1 VTAVDVAPDRT
12 TDLGLLKLEPLA
24 SVETRV
30 SDATGAPLGDAEFDE
45 HADLL
50 HPSGRVLSTRT
61 TLHADEGGIIDLPG
75 NTDRGVFRAP
85 GFAPCQWHRTVNKPG
100 SVVLLREGALRLRDV
115 PDEAR
120 TSPSPWCFAVE
131 VHPDEKSAASY
142 PQWLMYG
149 ASVVS
154 CENDT
159 LPHLPATR
167 VVVHFWRGNDLT
179 AGRFP
184 DRPAPIPEQPE
195 PGRYYRIEAAV
206 LADQVS
212 DVSIAPKH

>member
-1 VTAVDVAPDRT
+1 
-12 TDLGLLKLEPLA
+12 
-24 SVETRV
+24 
-30 SDATGAPLGDAEFDE
+30 
-45 HADLL
+45 
-50 HPSGRVLSTRT
+50 
-61 TLHADEGGIIDLPG
+61 
-75 NTDRGVFRAP
+75 
-85 GFAPCQWHRTVNKPG
+85 
-100 SVVLLREGALRLRDV
+100 
-115 PDEAR
+115 
-120 TSPSPWCFAVE
+120 
-131 VHPDEKSAASY
+131 
-142 PQWLMYG
+142 MYG